1 MPVINKLIKKIRTCG
16 LQNPPTRS
24 VPGRGYFLGYFL
36 SVLLFLLLVPASG
49 CGARGLIKTTP
60 ALG

>member
-1 MPVINKLIKKIRTCG
+1 MPDINKLIKKIRTCG

-24 VPGRGYFLGYFL
+24 VPGRGYFL
-36 SVLLFLLLVPASG
+36 SVLLFLLLDLASG
-49 CGARGLIKTTP
+49 CEVRGLTKSTP